1 MLCQFTFSNYR
12 SFRDETVFSMQA
24 TQMKEFSDS
33 LITSGDSQSFLPIA
47 AVYGPN
53 AGGKTN
59 LYRALEYVC
68 GAVAVPI
75 VAFTKN
81 VPV

>member
-12 SFRDETVFSMQA
+12 SFRDEMTFSMQA
-24 TQMKEFSDS
+24 TQMKEFSES
-33 LITSGDSQSFLPIA
+33 LIPGGDSQRLLPVA

-59 LYRALEYVC
+59 LYRALEQLPDRKSV
-68 GAVAVPI
+68 V
-75 VAFTKN
+75 
-81 VPV
+81 